1 MSSVTET
8 SGNGHHVST
17 AARLPER
24 GPEQLPR
31 PSGQPLAFAGVPAPA
46 LCGPAGNRD
55 ARGRGGQRGLCRQ
68 PALQVG
74 CVAAEGGTSNV
85 QTGSPGGGC
94 TRRVPR
100 ARPQAGG
107 GRGQGPHDRS
117 SGRTSTGPVAQGCG
131 HRRLSEGGTDHR
143 GGRGPSREQGSPT
156 PQACESP
163 ANVTGL
169 LRFSPSFLA

>member
-8 SGNGHHVST
+8 SGNGHHVSA

-24 GPEQLPR
+24 GPEQLPHLSGELLALQAFLPGSVWTGRKSRRQGEEGTER
-31 PSGQPLAFAGVPAPA
+31 PLSSA
-46 LCGPAGNRD
+46 
-55 ARGRGGQRGLCRQ
+55 
-68 PALQVG
+68 ALQVG
-74 CVAAEGGTSNV
+74 FVEAEGGTSNV

-117 SGRTSTGPVAQGCG
+117 SGRTSTGRVAQGCG
-131 HRRLSEGGTDHR
+131 HPRLSEGGTDHR

-156 PQACESP
+156 AQACESP